1 VTRVYRQRLRAL
13 VVEEL
18 RQKHEL
24 YSEFVEGDSKAYSGY
39 VHKMSLESV
48 WGDAVTLVAIA
59 NCLDLNVSPPPLCHV
74 GTTWPTIFTP
84 LLDVNHSYA
93 YTLLSAS
100 WRLWVQ
106 FSQFV
111 TPPLVFSFILF
122 VFPILQSRSLIA
134 ITIK

>member
-1 VTRVYRQRLRAL
+1 MTRVYRQALRAL
-13 VVEEL
+13 AVKEL
-18 RQKHEL
+18 REKREL
-24 YSEFVEGDSKAYSGY
+24 YSEFVPGDSKAYRKY
-39 VHKMSLESV
+39 VGLMSRGGA
-48 WGDAVTLVAIA
+48 WGDAVSLMAIA
-59 NCLDLNVSPPPLCHV
+59 NCLHLNVSPPPLCHV